1 MVTIKAKT
9 IENKELEDK
18 VEISEKGLGTY
29 GEYFTII
36 CFAIDKLKDI
46 QRKETILKNI
56 KAFMEIE

>member
-9 IENKELEDK
+9 IENKELEDR
-18 VEISEKGLGTY
+18 VEITEKGIGTY

-56 KAFMEIE
+56 KDYLEVE